1 MTNSNKSAK
10 GWFTVALFVA
20 ALAAPRSAPAA
31 AYLFPSLGSVASYA
45 VFGMTGGTLTETPAA
60 VATIIGN
67 EGISSGTFTANSNAT
82 VKGSIYEAAGVT
94 QTGSP
99 TMVGGGSIIY
109 LSQNLTS
116 VNTDIQTVLASI
128 AAIPSASA
136 TQTITT
142 QISGAQNITGNGS
155 GIAAANVI
163 DFTNTNLGTLANAN
177 ITLNGGSNDYF
188 VVRIYAA
195 GLTLTGTGSLALGT
209 GVLASHV
216 IFDFLG
222 AAGNT
227 IAAGGGV
234 MNGYIYAQNQNLT
247 LTGTTVNGDLISGKT
262 ITLNSGTTVNQI
274 TPEPS
279 TLFLIGGALIAIGAG
294 SKRLR
299 KG

>member
-1 MTNSNKSAK
+1 MTNSNKSAQR
-10 GWFTVALFVA
+10 WFMVALFVA
-20 ALAAPRSAPAA
+20 ALAAPPSASAA

-45 VFGMTGGTLTETPAA
+45 VFGMTGGTLTENPAA

-67 EGISSGTFTANSNAT
+67 EGVSSGTFTTNANAT
-82 VKGSIYEAAGVT
+82 IKGNIYEAAGVIPSGT
-94 QTGSP
+94 PP

-109 LSQNLTS
+109 LSQNLSS

-128 AAIPSASA
+128 AGASA
-136 TQTITT
+136 TQTIGG
-142 QISGAQNITGNGS
+142 QISGPVSVAGNGL
-155 GIAAANVI
+155 GAATTNVI
-163 DFTNTNLGTLANAN
+163 DFTNVGLGTLNNAN
-177 ITLNGGSNDYF
+177 ITLTGGSNDYF

-227 IAAGGGV
+227 IAAGGGA
-234 MNGYIYAQNQNLT
+234 MNGYIYAQNQNIT

>member
-1 MTNSNKSAK
+1 
-10 GWFTVALFVA
+10 
-20 ALAAPRSAPAA
+20 
-31 AYLFPSLGSVASYA
+31 
-45 VFGMTGGTLTETPAA
+45 
-60 VATIIGN
+60 
-67 EGISSGTFTANSNAT
+67 
-82 VKGSIYEAAGVT
+82 
-94 QTGSP
+94 
-99 TMVGGGSIIY
+99 MVGGGSIIY
-109 LSQNLTS
+109 LSQNLSS
-116 VNTDIQTVLASI
+116 VNTDIQTVLASV
-128 AAIPSASA
+128 ASASA
-136 TQTITT
+136 TLTIPG
-142 QISGAQNITGNGS
+142 QISGAVNVTGNGL
-155 GIAAANVI
+155 GAATTNVV
-163 DFTNTNLGTLANAN
+163 DFTNISAGTLNNAN

-195 GLTLTGTGSLALGT
+195 GLTLTGTASLALGT

-234 MNGYIYAQNQNLT
+234 MNGYIFAQNQKIT
-247 LTGTTVNGDLISGKT
+247 LTGTTVNGDLISGST
-262 ITLNSGTTVNQI
+262 ITLNSGTTVNQM